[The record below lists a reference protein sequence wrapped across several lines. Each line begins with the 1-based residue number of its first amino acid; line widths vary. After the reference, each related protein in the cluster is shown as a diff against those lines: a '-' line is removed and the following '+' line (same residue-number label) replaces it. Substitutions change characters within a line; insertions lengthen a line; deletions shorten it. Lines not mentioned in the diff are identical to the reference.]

1 MTRRVAWLSAVVL
14 AVGCGTGAGK
24 SSSRQRSGAAR
35 AALTVAPN
43 PVSCSSPAA
52 KTFTAALCVCED
64 LDLVGRGVW
73 VTSSDAKEAPAGVN
87 GVTHVV
93 GETTFASGLASWGG
107 VTGAG
112 TLDVGGD
119 LVTPADVD
127 NVGTTRIG
135 GDVYVGGNMETVGD
149 LSVGGVVRVR
159 GRLHHVGA
167 EPKLTFGPYSAPAGP
182 PCGCEPSTLLDVAA
196 AVAAA
201 RTDNDNASLG
211 SVVVENVGE
220 LTLTLDGGRYYLPGL
235 SSVGSLHLK
244 VTKPS
249 ALYIDGDFR
258 TVGDDSLSVA
268 EGASLDLY
276 VNGSLENVGT
286 WKVSDE
292 TLAGVVRLF
301 VGGKDGMV
309 QSVGDHDFVG
319 ALYAPTAPVELV
331 GDTRFRGALFVKRL
345 DGVGE
350 LTVDYAAPAM
360 PEASACSMP

>member
-1 MTRRVAWLSAVVL
+1 MTRRVALVSAVVF
-14 AVGCGTGAGK
+14 AVGCGTSPGT
-24 SSSRQRSGAAR
+24 SSRQRTGAAR

-43 PVSCSSPAA
+43 QVSCSSPAA

-64 LDLVGRGVW
+64 LDLVGHSVW
-73 VTSSDAKEAPAGVN
+73 VTSSDAKDAPAGVN

-93 GETTFASGLASWGG
+93 GDTTFASGLVSWGG

-135 GDVYVGGNMETVGD
+135 GDVSVGGDMETVGD
-149 LSVGGVVRVR
+149 LSVGGVARVR
-159 GRLHHVGA
+159 GHLHHVGTD
-167 EPKLTFGPYSAPAGP
+167 PQLTFGPYTAPAGP

-196 AVAAA
+196 AVAVA
-201 RTDNDNASLG
+201 RTNNDNATLG
-211 SVVVENVGE
+211 SVENVGE
-220 LTLTLDGGRYYLPGL
+220 LTLTLDGGRYYLPSL

-286 WKVSDE
+286 WKVSDD

-309 QSVGDHDFVG
+309 QSVGSHDFVG

-331 GDTRFRGALFVKRL
+331 GDTTFRGALFVKSL
-345 DGVGE
+345 NGVGE

-360 PEASACSMP
+360 PEASGCSTP

>member
-1 MTRRVAWLSAVVL
+1 MTRRVALVSALVL
-14 AVGCGTGAGK
+14 AVGCGTGPGTSA
-24 SSSRQRSGAAR
+24 RQRTGAAR

-43 PVSCSSPAA
+43 QVSCTSPAA

-64 LDLVGRGVW
+64 LDLVGHSVW
-73 VTSSDAKEAPAGVN
+73 VTSSDAKDAPAGVN

-93 GETTFASGLASWGG
+93 GDTTFASGLAAWGG
-107 VTGAG
+107 VSGAG

-119 LVTPADVD
+119 LVTPVDVD

-135 GDVYVGGNMETVGD
+135 GDLSVGGDVSTVGD
-149 LSVGGVVRVR
+149 LSVGGVARVR
-159 GRLHHVGA
+159 GHLHHVGSD
-167 EPKLTFGPYSAPAGP
+167 PQLTFGPYAAPAGP
-182 PCGCEPSTLLDVAA
+182 PCGCEPSTLFDVAA

-201 RTDNDNASLG
+201 RIDNDDASLG
-211 SVVVENVGE
+211 PIENVGE
-220 LTLTLDGGRYYLPGL
+220 LTLTLDGGRYYLASL
-235 SSVGSLHLK
+235 DSVGSLHLK

-258 TVGDDSLSVA
+258 TVGEDSLSVA

-276 VNGSLENVGT
+276 VNGSLENVGS
-286 WKVSDE
+286 WKVSDD

-301 VGGKDGMV
+301 VGGKDGLV

-331 GDTRFRGALFVKRL
+331 GDTTFRGALFVRSL
-345 DGVGE
+345 SGVGA

-360 PEASACSMP
+360 PAVSGCAAP